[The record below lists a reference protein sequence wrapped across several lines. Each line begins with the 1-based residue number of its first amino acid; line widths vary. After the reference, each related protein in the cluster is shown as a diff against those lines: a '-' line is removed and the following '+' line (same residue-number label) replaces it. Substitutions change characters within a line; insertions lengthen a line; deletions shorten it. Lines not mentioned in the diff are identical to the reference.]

1 MCKNSALLRNVFVKS
16 GPNNRKLFSLEDT
29 SKDGWVPW
37 PTHHSHVA
45 QGPSGQMSP
54 DSILHSLIR
63 SVIHSVI
70 QHMCELM
77 ASSEWQ

>member
-1 MCKNSALLRNVFVKS
+1 MCKSSALLRNVFVKS

-29 SKDGWVPW
+29 LPW